1 MPVPGEV
8 ASGHA
13 GADLLP
19 RPASPSLLQFLPFT
33 VMAVVAV
40 VDLLAGPRIGFLPL
54 LSLGPA
60 LAAVSYRPSR
70 TAFTGGL
77 ALGLCALLGLYD
89 GRLDSRPG
97 TVALATVFGVTAAGL
112 LASAGRQ
119 RRERELASVRTVAE
133 VAQRVLLRPV
143 PRNGYPPVQVAVR
156 YLSANIS
163 ARIGGDLYE
172 VIARPGVLRLIVGDV
187 QGKGLPAVQTAA
199 AVLGAFRSAAYD
211 AQSLEQIAEQ
221 IEISLERQ
229 DRDEEFVTA
238 VLAEISDGGSRAEI
252 LNCGHPPP
260 LMVRATAAS
269 LIEPVEAGL
278 PLGLA
283 SFVSSARSLRTVALR
298 PGDQILFYT
307 DGISEA
313 RDKSGEFY
321 PLERCGP
328 LLDGQPPDAALDR
341 LYRDV
346 VRHVGHILNDDAAM
360 LLMSRTSPTGKPSP
374 G

>member
-1 MPVPGEV
+1 M
-8 ASGHA
+8 
-13 GADLLP
+13 
-19 RPASPSLLQFLPFT
+19 
-33 VMAVVAV
+33 
-40 VDLLAGPRIGFLPL
+40 
-54 LSLGPA
+54 
-60 LAAVSYRPSR
+60 
-70 TAFTGGL
+70 
-77 ALGLCALLGLYD
+77 
-89 GRLDSRPG
+89 
-97 TVALATVFGVTAAGL
+97 
-112 LASAGRQ
+112 
-119 RRERELASVRTVAE
+119 
-133 VAQRVLLRPV
+133 
-143 PRNGYPPVQVAVR
+143 
-156 YLSANIS
+156 
-163 ARIGGDLYE
+163 
-172 VIARPGVLRLIVGDV
+172 
-187 QGKGLPAVQTAA
+187 
-199 AVLGAFRSAAYD
+199 
-211 AQSLEQIAEQ
+211 
-221 IEISLERQ
+221 
-229 DRDEEFVTA
+229 TA

-260 LMVRATAAS
+260 LMVRANAAS

-360 LLMSRTSPTGKPSP
+360 LLMSRTAPTGKPSP